1 MPMRPFRPLI
11 VAAACAALV
20 TTSLQA
26 QSPTIGFKLGPSFS
40 TLSSDE
46 DEGQKTLTKF
56 TGGGFIRFD
65 MGRLGLQPELMYV
78 TKGAKASEIEQGVTF
93 DMEMQLDYI
102 EIPVLFVLPFG
113 TGAGIAPHVYAG
125 PAFAFEVG
133 CSLSASGGG
142 FNVSLECDDADAEF
156 DGDRRKFDV
165 GAMVG
170 GGISVPMGP
179 GAVLL
184 EGRYNFGLMN
194 LMKDSNETV
203 RNRSGAVLVGYS
215 IPIGRSF

>member
-1 MPMRPFRPLI
+1 MRLFRPLI

-20 TTSLQA
+20 TPSLQA
-26 QSPTIGFKLGPSFS
+26 QSPSIGFKLGPSFS
-40 TLSSDE
+40 TLSTDE

-65 MGRLGLQPELMYV
+65 MGRFGVQPELMYV
-78 TKGAKASEIEQGVTF
+78 TKGTKFSESEQGTTF
-93 DMEMQLDYI
+93 EAELRLDYI

-113 TGAGIAPHVYAG
+113 TGTGVAPHVYAG
-125 PAFAFEVG
+125 PAFAFEAG
-133 CSLSASGGG
+133 CSVGFSGGG
-142 FNVSLECDDADAEF
+142 IDASVDCDEGDEEF
-156 DGDRRKFDV
+156 IGERNKFDV

-194 LMKDSNETV
+194 LIKDSDETA

-215 IPIGRSF
+215 IPIGRTY

>member
-1 MPMRPFRPLI
+1 MRLFRPLI
-11 VAAACAALV
+11 VAAACVAIVTPSLV
-20 TTSLQA
+20 A

-65 MGRLGLQPELMYV
+65 MGNFGLQPELMYV
-78 TKGAKASEIEQGVTF
+78 SKGAKFSDVEDGMAFEGSL
-93 DMEMQLDYI
+93 QLDYI

-113 TGAGIAPHVYAG
+113 TGAGMAPHVYAG
-125 PAFAFEVG
+125 PAFAFEAG
-133 CSLSASGGG
+133 CSFGFSGGG
-142 FNVSLECDDADAEF
+142 FNVSADCDDGDGEF
-156 DGDRRKFDV
+156 TGDRRKLDV
-165 GAMVG
+165 GAMIG

-184 EGRYNFGLMN
+184 EARYNFGLIN
-194 LMKDSNETV
+194 LIKDSNETL

-215 IPIGRSF
+215 MPLGRSY

>member
-1 MPMRPFRPLI
+1 MRLFRPLI

-20 TTSLQA
+20 TPSLQA
-26 QSPTIGFKLGPSFS
+26 QSPSIGFKLGPSFS
-40 TLSSDE
+40 TLSTDE

-65 MGRLGLQPELMYV
+65 MGRFGVQPELMYV
-78 TKGAKASEIEQGVTF
+78 TKGTKFSESEQGTTF
-93 DMEMQLDYI
+93 EAELRLDYI

-113 TGAGIAPHVYAG
+113 TGTGMAPHVYAG
-125 PAFAFEVG
+125 PAFAFEAG
-133 CSLSASGGG
+133 CSVGFSGGG
-142 FNVSLECDDADAEF
+142 IDASVDCDEGDDEF
-156 DGDRRKFDV
+156 IGERNKLDV

-194 LMKDSNETV
+194 LIKDSDETA

-215 IPIGRSF
+215 IPIGRTY

>member
-1 MPMRPFRPLI
+1 MRLIRPLF

-20 TTSLQA
+20 TPTLDA

-40 TLSSDE
+40 TVSSEE
-46 DEGQKTLTKF
+46 DEGQQTLTKF

-65 MGRLGLQPELMYV
+65 MGRFGLQPELMYV
-78 TKGAKASEIEQGVTF
+78 TKGTKFSDIEEGMPF
-93 DMEMQLDYI
+93 EAEMRLDYI

-113 TGAGIAPHVYAG
+113 TGAGIAPHIYAG
-125 PAFAFEVG
+125 PAFAFESG
-133 CSLSASGGG
+133 CSIGFSAGG
-142 FNVSLECDDADAEF
+142 FDGSVNCVDDVEF
-156 DGDRRKFDV
+156 IGERNKFDV

-179 GAVLL
+179 GALLL

-194 LMKDSNETV
+194 LIKDSDETV

-215 IPIGRSF
+215 IPIGRSY

>member
-1 MPMRPFRPLI
+1 MRPFRPLI
-11 VAAACAALV
+11 VAAACAVLV
-20 TTSLQA
+20 TTSLEA

-46 DEGQKTLTKF
+46 DEGQKKLTKF

-65 MGRLGLQPELMYV
+65 MGRFGLQPELMYV
-78 TKGAKASEIEQGVTF
+78 TKGTKFSDTEQGIAF
-93 DMEMQLDYI
+93 EAEMKLDYI

-133 CSLSASGGG
+133 CSLAVSGGG
-142 FNVSLECDDADAEF
+142 FNASVDCDDGDDLEF
-156 DGDRRKFDV
+156 MGERRKFDV

-194 LMKDSNETV
+194 LIKDSGDTV